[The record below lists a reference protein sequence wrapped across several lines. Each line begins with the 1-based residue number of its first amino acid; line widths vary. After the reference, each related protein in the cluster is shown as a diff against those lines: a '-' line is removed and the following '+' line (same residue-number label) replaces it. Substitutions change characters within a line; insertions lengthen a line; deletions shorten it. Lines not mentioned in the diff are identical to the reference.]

1 MLIDWFT
8 VGAQIVN
15 FLILAWLLQ
24 HFLYR
29 PILAAIDAREK
40 HLADEQAAADA
51 KMAASKKT
59 GEDFDAKNKAFD
71 EQKAALW
78 TDATAKAQAEGER
91 LVGEARKE
99 GDTLRGKQS
108 EGLRQERE
116 QLSDDLA
123 QFAKTEVFEI
133 ARRALMDLATVS
145 LEERLGEVFTRRL
158 RELDEPAKATLAMAF
173 KIQSEP
179 ATITSAFELPPEQRA
194 AIQNALNE
202 TFSAEICLRF
212 ETAPAVVSGIEL
224 SAHGQRLTWSIAEY
238 LAEMEQKC
246 DVLTAAS
253 TLSR

>member
-8 VGAQIVN
+8 VGAQIIN

-59 GEDFDAKNKAFD
+59 GDEYDAKTKAFD
-71 EQKAALW
+71 AQKAALW
-78 TDATAKAQAEGER
+78 TDATSKAEAEGTR

-99 GDTLRGKQS
+99 GEALRGKDAD
-108 EGLRQERE
+108 GLAQERA
-116 QLSDDLA
+116 QLAGNLA
-123 QFAKTEVFEI
+123 QFARTEVFEI
-133 ARRALMDLATVS
+133 ARKALMDLATVS

-158 RELDEPAKATLAMAF
+158 ELDRAAKATLGAALQN
-173 KIQSEP
+173 QSEP

-202 TFSAEICLRF
+202 TFHAEIRLRF

-224 SAHGQRLTWSIAEY
+224 SAHGQKLTWSIAEY
-238 LAEMEQKC
+238 LADLEHRC
-246 DVLTAAS
+246 DALTAA
-253 TLSR
+253 TALSR